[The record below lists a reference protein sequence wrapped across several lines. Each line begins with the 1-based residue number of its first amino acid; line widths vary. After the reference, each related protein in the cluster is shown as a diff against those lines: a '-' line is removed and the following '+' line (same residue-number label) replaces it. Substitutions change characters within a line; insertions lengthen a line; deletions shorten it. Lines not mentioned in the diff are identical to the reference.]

1 MPDILIG
8 PVDGGTA
15 VHTFMEKEIYVGKVH
30 GKKAELVV
38 STQYTVSTSLLS
50 TVHTMRYVFKIFF

>member
-1 MPDILIG
+1 MPDILVG

-30 GKKAELVV
+30 GRTGRIIIYPVYLRMKYLH
-38 STQYTVSTSLLS
+38 TVP
-50 TVHTMRYVFKIFF
+50 YI